1 MLMTTRENAPF
12 ALNTISECTS
22 SNNGRTL
29 SQRPPR
35 LIKSYLNYC
44 LQRYTI
50 MELKTPKLRPSLPPL
65 DVLDKLDNRLNWSE
79 LARRSGMEPSRLT
92 QCRRQL
98 QGKSLSNDELATLAD
113 QLHELAA
120 LTEQVSNEVRPAPS
134 P

>member
-1 MLMTTRENAPF
+1 MA
-12 ALNTISECTS
+12 
-22 SNNGRTL
+22 
-29 SQRPPR
+29 
-35 LIKSYLNYC
+35 
-44 LQRYTI
+44 
-50 MELKTPKLRPSLPPL
+50 LKTAKLRPSLPPL
-65 DVLDKLDNRLNWSE
+65 DVLDKIDNRINWSE

-120 LTEQVSNEVRPAPS
+120 LTEQVSQEVRPSSS

>member
-1 MLMTTRENAPF
+1 
-12 ALNTISECTS
+12 
-22 SNNGRTL
+22 
-29 SQRPPR
+29 
-35 LIKSYLNYC
+35 
-44 LQRYTI
+44 

-98 QGKSLSNDELATLAD
+98 QGKSLSNDELVTLAN

-120 LTEQVSNEVRPAPS
+120 LTEQVSQEVRPFPS
-134 P
+134 S

>member
-1 MLMTTRENAPF
+1 
-12 ALNTISECTS
+12 
-22 SNNGRTL
+22 
-29 SQRPPR
+29 
-35 LIKSYLNYC
+35 
-44 LQRYTI
+44 
-50 MELKTPKLRPSLPPL
+50 MEFKTPKLRPSLPPL

-120 LTEQVSNEVRPAPS
+120 LTEQVSQEVRPSPS
-134 P
+134 S

>member
-1 MLMTTRENAPF
+1 
-12 ALNTISECTS
+12 
-22 SNNGRTL
+22 
-29 SQRPPR
+29 
-35 LIKSYLNYC
+35 
-44 LQRYTI
+44 

-113 QLHELAA
+113 QLHELAE
-120 LTEQVSNEVRPAPS
+120 LTEQVSQEVRPSSPS
-134 P
+134 

>member
-1 MLMTTRENAPF
+1 
-12 ALNTISECTS
+12 
-22 SNNGRTL
+22 
-29 SQRPPR
+29 
-35 LIKSYLNYC
+35 
-44 LQRYTI
+44 

-98 QGKSLSNDELATLAD
+98 QGKSLSNYELATLAD

-120 LTEQVSNEVRPAPS
+120 LTEQVSQEVRPSPS
-134 P
+134 S

>member
-1 MLMTTRENAPF
+1 
-12 ALNTISECTS
+12 
-22 SNNGRTL
+22 
-29 SQRPPR
+29 
-35 LIKSYLNYC
+35 
-44 LQRYTI
+44 

-98 QGKSLSNDELATLAD
+98 QGKSLSNDELVTLAN

-120 LTEQVSNEVRPAPS
+120 LTEQVSQELRPS
-134 P
+134 PSS

>member
-1 MLMTTRENAPF
+1 MSGETESITKN
-12 ALNTISECTS
+12 TS
-22 SNNGRTL
+22 SNKIGRTL

-44 LQRYTI
+44 LQRYTF
-50 MELKTPKLRPSLPPL
+50 MELTTPRLRPSLPPL
-65 DVLDKLDNRLNWSE
+65 DVLDKLDNRINWSE

-113 QLHELAA
+113 QLHELAE
-120 LTEQVSNEVRPAPS
+120 LTEQVSQELRPS
-134 P
+134 SSS

>member
-1 MLMTTRENAPF
+1 MSGETESIIKN
-12 ALNTISECTS
+12 TS
-22 SNNGRTL
+22 SKKIGRTL

-44 LQRYTI
+44 LQRYI
-50 MELKTPKLRPSLPPL
+50 FMELKTPRLRPSLPPL
-65 DVLDKLDNRLNWSE
+65 DVLDKIDNRINWSE

-98 QGKSLSNDELATLAD
+98 QGKSLSADELVTLAD

-120 LTEQVSNEVRPAPS
+120 LTEQVSQEVRPSPS
-134 P
+134 S

>member
-1 MLMTTRENAPF
+1 
-12 ALNTISECTS
+12 
-22 SNNGRTL
+22 
-29 SQRPPR
+29 
-35 LIKSYLNYC
+35 
-44 LQRYTI
+44 

-113 QLHELAA
+113 QLHELAE
-120 LTEQVSNEVRPAPS
+120 LTEQVSQEVRPSPS
-134 P
+134 S

>member
-1 MLMTTRENAPF
+1 
-12 ALNTISECTS
+12 
-22 SNNGRTL
+22 
-29 SQRPPR
+29 
-35 LIKSYLNYC
+35 
-44 LQRYTI
+44 

-98 QGKSLSNDELATLAD
+98 QGKSLSNDELVTLAN

-120 LTEQVSNEVRPAPS
+120 LTEQVSQEVRPSPPS
-134 P
+134 